1 MFVIPPDLKNTPIDK
16 YSALVDSGRLMPDF
30 AQKEAIARLNE
41 LYLDLTRV
49 SWNQKLKDLIR
60 DLPIPIAAK
69 GKNSVRGLYLC
80 GGVGRGKTMLMDLF
94 YSCLPPGTGQR
105 YHFHRFMQRVHDELT
120 SRRGNKN
127 PLKDIAAQFAREAKV
142 ICFDEFYVSDI
153 ADAMILGE
161 LLKGL
166 FDREMVLIATSNSE
180 PKKLYPNGLQRA
192 KFLPA
197 IELLSKNTDLL
208 VLLSDQ
214 DFRLRALS
222 NANIYYTPVG
232 EDSRKLML
240 DSFRSL
246 SDREMKVGQEISVL
260 GRSIRTVRESSDL
273 VWFDFSELCEGARS
287 QNDFIEIS
295 KIYQTVFLSGVPI
308 LDQGYDSAAR
318 RFISL
323 VDEFYDRGVK
333 LIIEA
338 DALPGNLYEGEQLIF
353 EFLRTE
359 SRLMEM
365 QSLEYLSK
373 EHH

>member
-1 MFVIPPDLKNTPIDK
+1 MKNTPIDK
-16 YSALVDSGRLMPDF
+16 YAALVDSGRLISDL
-30 AQKEAIARLNE
+30 AQKEAMARLNE
-41 LYLDLTRV
+41 LYLDLTRM
-49 SWNQKLKDLIR
+49 SWKQKLKDLIR
-60 DLPIPIAAK
+60 HLPLPVVIK
-69 GKNSVRGLYLC
+69 RKNCVRGLYLC

-94 YSCLPPGTGQR
+94 YSCLPPGIGQR

-127 PLKDIAAQFAREAKV
+127 PLKDIAAQFASETKV

-161 LLKGL
+161 LLKWL
-166 FDREMVLIATSNSE
+166 FDHEVVLIATSNSE
-180 PKKLYPNGLQRA
+180 PKNLYPNGLQRA

-208 VLLSDQ
+208 VLLSNR

-222 NANIYYTPVG
+222 NANVYYTPVG
-232 EDSRKLML
+232 EDSRKLMS

-246 SDREMKVGQEISVL
+246 SDTGVKVGQEIRVL

-273 VWFDFSELCEGARS
+273 VWFDFSDLCEGARS

-308 LDQGYDSAAR
+308 LDQGHESAAR

-338 DALPGNLYEGEQLIF
+338 DALPGNIYEGEQLIF

>member
-1 MFVIPPDLKNTPIDK
+1 MKNTPIDK
-16 YSALVDSGRLMPDF
+16 YSALVDSDRLISDF
-30 AQKEAIARLNE
+30 AQKEAIGRLNE

-49 SWNQKLKDLIR
+49 SWKQGLKDLMR
-60 DLPIPIAAK
+60 YLPIPFAVK
-69 GKNSVRGLYLC
+69 RKNCVRGLYLC
-80 GGVGRGKTMLMDLF
+80 GGVGRGKTMLMDIF
-94 YSCLPPGTGQR
+94 FSCLPPGIGQR

-120 SRRGNKN
+120 SRSGNKD
-127 PLKDIAAQFAREAKV
+127 PIKDIAAQFASETKV

-161 LLKGL
+161 LLKWL
-166 FDREMVLIATSNSE
+166 FDREVVLVATSNSE

-197 IELLSKNTDLL
+197 IELLSKHTDLL
-208 VLLSDQ
+208 FLLSDQ
-214 DFRLRALS
+214 DFRLRALN
-222 NANIYYTPVG
+222 NANVYYTPIG
-232 EDSRKLML
+232 EDSQKLML
-240 DSFRSL
+240 ESFRSL
-246 SDREMKVGQEISVL
+246 SDTAVKVAEEIRIL

-295 KIYQTVFLSGVPI
+295 KVYQTVFLSGVPI
-308 LDQGYDSAAR
+308 MDEGYDSSAR

-338 DALPGNLYEGEQLIF
+338 EATPGNLYKGQQLIF
-353 EFLRTE
+353 EFQRTE
-359 SRLMEM
+359 SRLIEM

>member
-1 MFVIPPDLKNTPIDK
+1 MKNTPIDK
-16 YSALVDSGRLMPDF
+16 YSALVDSGRLIPDF
-30 AQKEAIARLNE
+30 AQKDAIARLNE
-41 LYLDLTRV
+41 LYLALTRV
-49 SWNQKLKDLIR
+49 SWRQNLKDLIR
-60 DLPIPIAAK
+60 QLPIPFAAK
-69 GKNSVRGLYLC
+69 EKSEIRGLYLC
-80 GGVGRGKTMLMDLF
+80 GGVGRGKTMLMDIF
-94 YSCLPPGTGQR
+94 YSCLPPGIGQR

-120 SRRGNKN
+120 SRRGNKD
-127 PLKDIAAQFAREAKV
+127 PIKDIAAQFASETKV

-161 LLKGL
+161 LLKWL
-166 FDREMVLIATSNSE
+166 FERKVVLVATSNSE
-180 PKKLYPNGLQRA
+180 PKNLYPNGLQRA

-197 IELLSKNTDLL
+197 IELLSKNTDLFLL
-208 VLLSDQ
+208 VSDQ
-214 DFRLRALS
+214 DFRLRALN
-222 NANIYYTPVG
+222 NANVYYTPVG
-232 EDSRKLML
+232 EDSRKLMS

-246 SDREMKVGQEISVL
+246 SDREVKAGVEIRVL
-260 GRSIRTVRESSDL
+260 GRSIQTVRESADL
-273 VWFDFSELCEGARS
+273 VWFDFSELCEGPRS

-308 LDQGYDSAAR
+308 LDQFYDSAAR

-338 DALPGNLYEGEQLIF
+338 DAPPGDLYKGEQLIF

-359 SRLMEM
+359 SRLIEM

>member
-1 MFVIPPDLKNTPIDK
+1 
-16 YSALVDSGRLMPDF
+16 
-30 AQKEAIARLNE
+30 
-41 LYLDLTRV
+41 
-49 SWNQKLKDLIR
+49 
-60 DLPIPIAAK
+60 
-69 GKNSVRGLYLC
+69 
-80 GGVGRGKTMLMDLF
+80 
-94 YSCLPPGTGQR
+94 
-105 YHFHRFMQRVHDELT
+105 MQRVHDELT
-120 SRRGNKN
+120 RRRGNKN
-127 PLKDIAAQFAREAKV
+127 PLKDIAAQFASETKV

-161 LLKGL
+161 LLKWL
-166 FDREMVLIATSNSE
+166 FDHEVVLIATSNSE
-180 PKKLYPNGLQRA
+180 PKNLYPNGLQRA

-197 IELLSKNTDLL
+197 IDLLSKNTDLL
-208 VLLSDQ
+208 VLLSNR

-222 NANIYYTPVG
+222 NANVYYTPVG
-232 EDSRKLML
+232 EDSRKLMS

-246 SDREMKVGQEISVL
+246 SDREVKVGQEIRVL

-308 LDQGYDSAAR
+308 LDRGYESAAR